1 MSDWASVADRD
12 LQEVLVQWQDWLAEE
27 KRASLHTL
35 DAYRRD
41 LAAFL
46 TFVAGYRGQQVGL
59 SLLNGLELRDFRA
72 WLADRAQRRLSAAS
86 SARALSVLR
95 GFYRWAERRGLLVN
109 SRIAAVRTPKQ
120 SQRLPRALAADDA
133 QDLMAAEPHGDA
145 SPWVT
150 ARDRAVLLLL
160 YGAGLRIGE
169 TVGLTPADL
178 PGPEGDALRVL
189 GKGNKLR
196 LVPLLPRVIE
206 AVTLYRQLCPYD
218 LAADQPLFRGQ
229 RGGPLR
235 ARVVQRAIQ
244 DLRRGL
250 GLPESTTPHALRHSF
265 ATHLLAG
272 GADLRGIQELLG
284 HASLSTTQRYTAVD
298 PAGLLR
304 AYQAHPRAKARRG

>member
-1 MSDWASVADRD
+1 MNDWALVTD
-12 LQEVLVQWQDWLAEE
+12 QELRQAIQDWQDWLAQE
-27 KRASLHTL
+27 KRASAHTL
-35 DAYRRD
+35 AAYGRD

-46 TFVAGYRGQQVGL
+46 GFLAAYRGGTV
-59 SLLNGLELRDFRA
+59 SLAILDDLALRDFRA
-72 WLADRAQRRLSAAS
+72 WLAERAGRGLSASS

-95 GFYRWAERRGLLVN
+95 GFYRWAERRSLLSN
-109 SRIAAVRTPKQ
+109 SQIAAVRTPKQ
-120 SQRLPRALAADDA
+120 ADQLPKALTAPDTQDLLAGEPVLERLP
-133 QDLMAAEPHGDA
+133 
-145 SPWVT
+145 WVA

-169 TVGLTPADL
+169 ALSLTPAEL
-178 PGPEGDALRVL
+178 PGDAEGTLRVL

-196 LVPLLPRVIE
+196 IVPLLPEITQSL
-206 AVTLYRQLCPYD
+206 ALYQQLCPFA
-218 LAADQPLFRGQ
+218 LEADEPLFRGV
-229 RGGPLR
+229 RGGPLNPR
-235 ARVVQRAIQ
+235 MVQLLIQ

-298 PAGLLR
+298 PAGLLK
-304 AYQAHPRAKARRG
+304 AYAAHPRAKRA